1 MNMFFYLLILV
12 FAGSIAYIIYTIF
25 PERKEIPWGI
35 EKKKEL
41 IEVDSKLIK
50 FFTPLIRRLSPLF
63 ARYSFFGFRKNV
75 SNLLLRAGI
84 SEEKFNPSDF
94 FAYWAIMLGVSIILF
109 LLLQFLMGII
119 ISLILCAGLSALPYI
134 WLTRAVAKRAGEIS
148 LALPYF
154 LDIITLTVEAG
165 LDFIVA
171 VDRIIERSKPN
182 ALRDELATMLGEIR
196 LGSTL
201 QDALRN
207 LSRRTQVKEVAFF
220 VNLMIQSDRVGSPIG
235 KTLRMIADY
244 SRRERL
250 IKAERAGARA
260 TTNLLFPLMF
270 LILPANMLIIFGAF
284 GIFLLTKRMV

>member
-1 MNMFFYLLILV
+1 MEAFYYLLILIL
-12 FAGSIAYIIYTIF
+12 AGCMAFIVYSLF
-25 PERKEIPWGI
+25 PERKEIAWGV
-35 EKKKEL
+35 ERKKE
-41 IEVDSKLIK
+41 IIDVDSKFIK
-50 FFTPLIRRLSPLF
+50 LFAPFIKRLSPLF
-63 ARYSFFGFRKNV
+63 APFSFYGFKKKI
-75 SNLLLRAGI
+75 SNFLLRAGI
-84 SEEKFNPSDF
+84 PGEKFNANDF
-94 FAYWAIMLGVSIILF
+94 FAYWVIMLVVSIFAFII
-109 LLLQFLMGII
+109 LQFITGII
-119 ISLILCAGLSALPYI
+119 IAIILCAGFASLPYI
-134 WLTRAVAKRAGEIS
+134 WLIRAVKKRATEIS

-182 ALRDELATMLGEIR
+182 ALRDELSTMLSEIR

-207 LSRRTQVKEVAFF
+207 LSRRTQLKEVAFF

-284 GIFLLTKRMV
+284 GLFLLTKRMV

>member
-1 MNMFFYLLILV
+1 MNMFFYLLILIFV
-12 FAGSIAYIIYTIF
+12 GCVAFIIYSII
-25 PERKEIPWGI
+25 PERKEITWGI

-41 IEVDSKLIK
+41 IEVDSKLVK
-50 FFTPLIRRLSPLF
+50 LFAPLIKRLSPTF
-63 ARYSFFGFRKNV
+63 TRYSFFGFREKV
-75 SNLLLRAGI
+75 ANLLLRAGI
-84 SEEKFNPSDF
+84 QEEKFNASDF
-94 FAYWAIMLGVSIILF
+94 FAYWVIMLVVSVVLF
-109 LLLQFLMGII
+109 FLLQFIMGVI
-119 ISLILCAGLSALPYI
+119 ISLVLCAGFASLPYI

-182 ALRDELATMLGEIR
+182 SLRDELSTMLSEIR

-207 LSRRTQVKEVAFF
+207 LSRRTQIKEVTFF
-220 VNLMIQSDRVGSPIG
+220 VNLMIQSDRVGSPVG

-284 GIFLLTKRMV
+284 GIFLLTKGMV

>member
-1 MNMFFYLLILV
+1 MGAFYYFLILI
-12 FAGSIAYIIYTIF
+12 FAGCIAFIIYALF
-25 PERKEIPWGI
+25 PERKEIAWEIG
-35 EKKKEL
+35 KKKEL
-41 IEVDSKLIK
+41 IEIDSKLIK
-50 FFTPLIRRLSPLF
+50 IFAPFIKRLSPSF
-63 ARYSFFGFRKNV
+63 SPFSFFGFKKNIK
-75 SNLLLRAGI
+75 NLLLRAGI
-84 SEEKFNPSDF
+84 QEEKFNANDF
-94 FAYWAIMLGVSIILF
+94 LAYWAIMLVVSILLF
-109 LLLQFLMGII
+109 LILKFITGVII
-119 ISLILCAGLSALPYI
+119 ALILCAGFASLPYI
-134 WLTRAVAKRAGEIS
+134 WLTRMVGKRATEIS

-171 VDRIIERSKPN
+171 VDRIIERAKPGP
-182 ALRDELATMLGEIR
+182 LKDELSIMLSEIR

-207 LSRRTQVKEVAFF
+207 LSRRTQLKEVAFF

-235 KTLRMIADY
+235 KTLRMIADF

-250 IKAERAGARA
+250 LKAERAGARA